1 MAETETCDVCEK
13 PWAARFEWS
22 YTSTEHYCAEHLLE
36 PIEGQP
42 GKTLLD
48 YMPDCQ
54 KITHR
59 VTANRWGDPRPPHPP
74 RGVRLHSTRE
84 LQIVMLGRMA

>member
-1 MAETETCDVCEK
+1 MSESLDSCDVCSE
-13 PWAARFEWS
+13 PWEVLFEWD
-22 YTSTEHYCAEHLLE
+22 YTSAERYCRKHILE

-54 KITHR
+54 KS
-59 VTANRWGDPRPPHPP
+59 HPP
-74 RGVRLHSTRE
+74 PDGWPA
-84 LQIVMLGRMA
+84 G

>member
-1 MAETETCDVCEK
+1 MATEQERCDVCSE
-13 PWAARFEWS
+13 PWEVLFEWS
-22 YTSTEHYCAEHLLE
+22 YTGPERYCRKHILE

-59 VTANRWGDPRPPHPP
+59 LTVNRFGDRRKPVGR
-74 RGVRLHSTRE
+74 RVRYRSTRE
-84 LQIVMLGRMA
+84 LVPVLLGRL